1 MKHIQHSVR
10 LDIALD
16 EVLKRHA
23 KAKNISTYSLLQHCV
38 RAGLSTL
45 SGGENIDAVVTQLSI
60 QIGSINTRL
69 NYLERL
75 CERSLYVSCAAYS
88 YARVA
93 TSGQRIDEA
102 KLNEEIN
109 SAFNRQLKRAG
120 GSDET

>member
-10 LDIALD
+10 LELALD
-16 EVLKRHA
+16 EALKRHA
-23 KAKNISTYSLLQHCV
+23 KAKNISPYSLLQHCV
-38 RAGLSTL
+38 RTGISTL
-45 SGGENIDAVVTQLSI
+45 GGDDDVAKIVTQLAI
-60 QIGSINTRL
+60 QIGSMSAGL
-69 NYLERL
+69 SHLERL

-120 GSDET
+120 GSDEL